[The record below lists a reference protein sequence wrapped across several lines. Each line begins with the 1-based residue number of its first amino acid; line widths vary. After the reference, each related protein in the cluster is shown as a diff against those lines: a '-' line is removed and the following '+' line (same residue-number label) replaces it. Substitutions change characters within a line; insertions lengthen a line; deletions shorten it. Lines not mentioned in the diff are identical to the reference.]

1 MGELFSWAPFKFSE
15 TSYPLLGYLIL
26 GFFYPSHQA
35 ILVLKPI
42 MRKNWGEDYTQEKKH
57 WLIHQRQDLLR
68 IMSTSGIAY
77 SVLEKGAPGSL
88 LGFLLIGAPR
98 GT

>member
-15 TSYPLLGYLIL
+15 TTYPLLGYLIL

-42 MRKNWGEDYTQEKKH
+42 MGKNWGEDYTPEKKH
-57 WLIHQRQDLLR
+57 WLLHQRQDLLR

>member
-42 MRKNWGEDYTQEKKH
+42 MRKNWGRITPKK
-57 WLIHQRQDLLR
+57 R
-68 IMSTSGIAY
+68 STGCSIKDKTY
-77 SVLEKGAPGSL
+77 
-88 LGFLLIGAPR
+88 
-98 GT
+98 